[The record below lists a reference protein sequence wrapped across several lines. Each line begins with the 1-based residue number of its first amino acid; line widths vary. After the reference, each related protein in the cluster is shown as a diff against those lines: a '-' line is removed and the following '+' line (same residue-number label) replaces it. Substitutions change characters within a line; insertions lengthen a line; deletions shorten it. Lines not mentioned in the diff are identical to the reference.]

1 MRWLYANQKPE
12 NDLAFG
18 YNRGDETRRQFLIP
32 LWNAY
37 SFFVTYANLDGW
49 SPVGPFDPDYP
60 EGQTP
65 QSENLLDMWVLARL
79 NQLVERVTTSLD
91 ESDFMVAANNIGV
104 FIDDLTNWYVRRSR
118 RRFWKS
124 EHDSDKNNAYATL
137 YHVLV
142 KLGRVLAPFTPFAT
156 ESMYQNLVRS
166 VYPEAHES
174 VHHTRWPRMDAPAV
188 DQAMLDQMALAR
200 QAASLGLAAR
210 SSANLKVRQPLDK
223 AMAYAGGV
231 KTLSPAMVDMV
242 TDELNVK
249 AFEFVEEAGKLVNY
263 RVLPDNKLLG
273 PKYGAQFPRIRAAL
287 ASLDPVEIAAKVQSG
302 QPVSVEVDGQ
312 TIELAPNE
320 LLVQS
325 TPVEGLAVAT
335 DKGISVA
342 LDATLTPEL
351 KAEGLARELVRRV
364 QDMRKKAGFNIEDR
378 IVTYY
383 QVSNPS
389 EQLKDVLTNWAD
401 YLCAETLTV
410 DFVSA
415 QPPESAYVE
424 EQQVEGD
431 TLVLGVER
439 K

>member
-1 MRWLYANQKPE
+1 
-12 NDLAFG
+12 
-18 YNRGDETRRQFLIP
+18 
-32 LWNAY
+32 
-37 SFFVTYANLDGW
+37 
-49 SPVGPFDPDYP
+49 
-60 EGQTP
+60 
-65 QSENLLDMWVLARL
+65 
-79 NQLVERVTTSLD
+79 
-91 ESDFMVAANNIGV
+91 MVAANNIGV

-142 KLGRVLAPFTPFAT
+142 KLGRVLAPFTPFVT

-166 VYPEAHES
+166 VYPDAHES

-210 SSANLKVRQPLDK
+210 SSANLKVRQPLAK

-231 KTLSPAMVDMV
+231 KTLSPEMVDIV

-312 TIELAPNE
+312 TIELAPSE